1 MDNQLSLLQ
10 QRTNALRHRIEQWV
24 QVQTLY
30 MPCVARLR
38 TESPDAPN
46 APEEAVHHIKL
57 FMPSAVANLGIA
69 CDVNLCHI
77 EWKLR
82 CAQAHD
88 GLQELHQHLQLKWH
102 LTGFKRDWIRGQRA
116 HTRSRAVINTV
127 QLKVDGAATKYRTAW
142 TALKS
147 LSIKLSKLTW
157 EVEFPKLNDGD
168 IQGMMEGQAGG
179 EAETEGRRLVSV
191 SWIWKQSHGAG
202 EEELS
207 EGNCCHLLV

>member
-1 MDNQLSLLQ
+1 
-10 QRTNALRHRIEQWV
+10 
-24 QVQTLY
+24 
-30 MPCVARLR
+30 
-38 TESPDAPN
+38 
-46 APEEAVHHIKL
+46 
-57 FMPSAVANLGIA
+57 MPSAVANLGIA